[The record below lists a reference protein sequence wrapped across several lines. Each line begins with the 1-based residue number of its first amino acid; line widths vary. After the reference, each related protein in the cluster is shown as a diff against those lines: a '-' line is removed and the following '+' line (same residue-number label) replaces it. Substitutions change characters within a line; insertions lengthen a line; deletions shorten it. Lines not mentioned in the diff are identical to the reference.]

1 MSVKPLE
8 KKENKGDRAVLERLQ
23 SWFTNLIQKSKS
35 VNRSHFV
42 NNRFWRTKAKNGPSL
57 QTSVA
62 IIFVTGFCLRYE
74 VTMLQRFMI
83 PKILCYKIT
92 EFSNGII
99 SGRRK
104 KKVENDEE
112 YTNKYMFS
120 ASKAPFYIYFCY
132 LCSI

>member
-1 MSVKPLE
+1 MSVKPSE
-8 KKENKGDRAVLERLQ
+8 EKENKGDRAVLGRLQ

-42 NNRFWRTKAKNGPSL
+42 NGLCLHFRAKKSPSL
-57 QTSVA
+57 QTSDA

-74 VTMLQRFMI
+74 VIMLQRFMI

-104 KKVENDEE
+104 KKVENDEK
-112 YTNKYMFS
+112 YTNKYMFLMS
-120 ASKAPFYIYFCY
+120 
-132 LCSI
+132 

>member
-1 MSVKPLE
+1 MLVRPLE
-8 KKENKGDRAVLERLQ
+8 KKENKGDRAVLWRLQ
-23 SWFTNLIQKSKS
+23 SCVTNLIQKSKS

-42 NNRFWRTKAKNGPSL
+42 NGLCLHFRAKNDPSL
-57 QTSVA
+57 QTSDA
-62 IIFVTGFCLRYE
+62 IIFVTPFCLRYE

-132 LCSI
+132 LCCI